1 MNNVIDAPAE
11 VAAQSSQAGA
21 LLAQSPQGAL
31 VGAGA
36 AMQHQPM
43 TVIDQAI
50 RTGANADQLERL
62 LQLQVAADNHKLEML
77 REKRRMD
84 EEDRK
89 REAALAFSRDLAAF
103 RGENIVIPKSKEVDR
118 GKAGSFMQ
126 AEYGAAAAMLSPALS
141 RHGFSFRHD
150 MKFSGKRWMT
160 DGVESD
166 VPWVYVTCYLEHRD
180 GHSERLDLDGPP
192 GDLHANT
199 PVQNMQATASY
210 LKRQSLLAITGTATA
225 DEDDENRMRRRQRQ
239 RGDSTEGESQAGPDD
254 SLLDAGRAAAMNG
267 MAALTKWWGT
277 LSPRQQ
283 KDMGNEFLQ
292 MRKAARLADAQGAQ
306 QHANTTQGAPN
317 E

>member
-1 MNNVIDAPAE
+1 MTIDVIDQ
-11 VAAQSSQAGA
+11 AQQAHAGTA
-21 LLAQSPQGAL
+21 LTQQPQGAIQ
-31 VGAGA
+31 GAGHA
-36 AMQHQPM
+36 IPQQPLS
-43 TVIDQAI
+43 VIEQAI

-62 LQLQVAADNHKLEML
+62 LQLQVAADNHRLDLM
-77 REKRRMD
+77 REQRRMA

-118 GKAGSFMQ
+118 GKAGSFTQ
-126 AEYGAAAAMLSPALS
+126 AEYGAAATMLSPALS

-210 LKRQSLLAITGTATA
+210 LKRQSLLAITGTATK
-225 DEDDENRMRRRQRQ
+225 DEDDESRMRRRQQ
-239 RGDSTEGESQAGPDD
+239 PRGGGTDEGQAWPDE
-254 SLLDAGRAAAMNG
+254 SLLDAGQAEAMKGMQALTAWWGALTAKQRSAMNG
-267 MAALTKWWGT
+267 EFGAL
-277 LSPRQQ
+277 
-283 KDMGNEFLQ
+283 
-292 MRKAARLADAQGAQ
+292 RKCAQRVDQEAR
-306 QHANTTQGAPN
+306 P
-317 E
+317 